1 MNSKNKEFS
10 FYFESL
16 GMILRN
22 DEVIVFGI
30 LEYYR

>member
-10 FYFESL
+10 PYPESL
-16 GMILRN
+16 GMTLRN
-22 DEVIVFGI
+22 DEAIVFGI